1 MKKRTIFYFDGF
13 NLYHGMLK
21 DTPQRWL
28 DLDAFARTLLPRPEE
43 HEIVRINYFTARI
56 KYNPARPKEAFN
68 QDRYLEALTAYP
80 LVRVIEGFYKRF
92 NLYSAAELAG

>member
-1 MKKRTIFYFDGF
+1 M
-13 NLYHGMLK
+13 K

-28 DLDAFARTLLPRPEE
+28 DLNAFACALLPRPEE
-43 HEIVRINYFTARI
+43 HEIVRINCFTARI

-80 LVRVIEGFYKRF
+80 LVRVIDIMGTILFKPYQDLGEGLFF
-92 NLYSAAELAG
+92 DN

>member
-68 QDRYLEALTAYP
+68 QAESDLPDSDERAPSGVDR
-80 LVRVIEGFYKRF
+80 VRSRQQGARF
-92 NLYSAAELAG
+92 DIIRL